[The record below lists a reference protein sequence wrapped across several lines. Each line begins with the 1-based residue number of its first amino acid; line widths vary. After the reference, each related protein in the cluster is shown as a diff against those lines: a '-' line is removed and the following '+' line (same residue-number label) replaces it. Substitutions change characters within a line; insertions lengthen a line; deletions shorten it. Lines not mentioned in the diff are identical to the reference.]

1 MADEPEIEDGESEG
15 GGKSKALLFLGLGV
29 IVLIIGV
36 AAFFLV
42 GSGGDDFSGGEEAQQ
57 AQLAASTTEA
67 GPTEIYDLK
76 EFKVN
81 LSGSAGSRILQMN
94 ISVESIPDAAIAI
107 EEKEPQIRDAIILLA
122 SDYTVLELE
131 GLDGKLRLRDD
142 IHRRINSVLAP
153 HKVLRVYFTDF
164 LLQT

>member
-15 GGKSKALLFLGLGV
+15 GGKSKGLLFLALGV

-36 AAFFLV
+36 AAFFLI
-42 GSGGDDFSGGEEAQQ
+42 GSGGDDFSGGEETQQ
-57 AQLAASTTEA
+57 AQLAASTAEA

-94 ISVESIPDAAIAI
+94 ISVGKYSRR
-107 EEKEPQIRDAIILLA
+107 RDCHRGKGTTDSGCHYFAGQRL
-122 SDYTVLELE
+122 Y
-131 GLDGKLRLRDD
+131 GLRTRRLGRET
-142 IHRRINSVLAP
+142 SVE
-153 HKVLRVYFTDF
+153 R
-164 LLQT
+164 